1 MCLLPN
7 ILAGTGRRCQILEEV
22 FENTKIL
29 LGRGDT
35 HVESNSLLSG
45 EGLTSLWTQQKNRRE
60 WESPPPPPP
69 DTFAETGS
77 RQEPVSQA
85 APAKLCP
92 YWAERFLPDPSSA
105 WRAGHP
111 APPPPPASIPKSA
124 RGQKARGPGPGPP
137 RPETLVKRKKR
148 RPDIWNS
155 LLKHCRRHSACL
167 VFI

>member
-1 MCLLPN
+1 MSPKKHEGYQTETPQLPPPAACSPQPGSMCLLPN

-111 APPPPPASIPKSA
+111 APPPPPASIPKSS
-124 RGQKARGPGPGPP
+124 R
-137 RPETLVKRKKR
+137 EV
-148 RPDIWNS
+148 
-155 LLKHCRRHSACL
+155 RRHGAQAL
-167 VFI
+167 ALPGLRP